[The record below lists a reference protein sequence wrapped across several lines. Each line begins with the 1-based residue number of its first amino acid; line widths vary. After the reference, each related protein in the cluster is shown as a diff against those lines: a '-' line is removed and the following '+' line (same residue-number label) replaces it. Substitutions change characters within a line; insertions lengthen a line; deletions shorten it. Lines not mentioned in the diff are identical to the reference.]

1 MFGTIDLHLVQGSL
15 IVIAASQFPRC
26 VDLNLSFTKDLPEC
40 ATRGAIEK
48 SDGQFCLLALFVRS
62 SSHLP
67 ALPWVGYVSSTF
79 RTFSHASSSINDQ
92 TSSFH

>member
-1 MFGTIDLHLVQGSL
+1 
-15 IVIAASQFPRC
+15 
-26 VDLNLSFTKDLPEC
+26 
-40 ATRGAIEK
+40 
-48 SDGQFCLLALFVRS
+48 LLVRS

-67 ALPWVGYVSSTF
+67 TLPWVGYVSSTF

>member
-15 IVIAASQFPRC
+15 PVIAASQFPRS
-26 VDLNLSFTKDLPEC
+26 VDLDLSLAKDLPEC
-40 ATRGAIEK
+40 PTRGTIEK
-48 SDGQFCLLALFVRS
+48 SDGQFGLFALLVRS

-67 ALPWVGYVSSTF
+67 TLPCVSNVSSTF